1 MFPLLPYFL
10 LSSLVFLLTFKL
22 LFSQRRKHKNLPP
35 GPPPLPIIGN
45 LNLLERPLHRFLT
58 RTSKTYGDIFSLWF
72 GSRLAVVVS
81 SPSAFQECFTRNDVA
96 LANRPRSLSGKHIFY
111 NYTTVGSCSYGEHW
125 RNLRRITS
133 LDVLSTQRIHSFSG
147 IRKDETERF
156 IRMLAKDSCMDY
168 AHVELSSMFHDMT
181 YNNMMRMLSGKRYY
195 GDESQIKDVEEAKE
209 FRETVEELLQV
220 AGVSNK
226 ADYLPFLRWFD
237 FHNLEK
243 RLKSINKRFDTFL
256 DKLIHEQRSKKE
268 RENTM
273 IDHLLHL
280 QESQPEYYTD
290 QIIKGLVLA
299 MLFAGTDS
307 SAVTLEWSLSNLL
320 NHPEVLKKARDELDT
335 YVGQDRL
342 VNESDLPNLFYLKKI
357 ILETLRLH
365 PPAPLAIPHV
375 SSEDITIGEFNVPRD
390 TIVMINIWAMQ
401 RDPLVWNE
409 ATCFKPERFDEEG
422 LEKKVIAF
430 GMGRRACPGE
440 GLALQNVGL
449 TLGLLIQCFD
459 WKRVNE
465 EEIDMREANWF
476 TLSRLTPLNA
486 MCKARPLVN
495 KINLK

>member
-1 MFPLLPYFL
+1 MEAFPLWGYI
-10 LSSLVFLLTFKL
+10 LVFLLPLLITYNL
-22 LFSQRRKHKNLPP
+22 LFKRTKHKNLPP
-35 GPPPLPIIGN
+35 GPTPLPIIGN
-45 LNLLERPLHRFLT
+45 LNLLERPLHRFLQRMSQT
-58 RTSKTYGDIFSLWF
+58 HGNIFSLWF

-81 SPSAFQECFTRNDVA
+81 SPSAFQECFTEKDVA
-96 LANRPRSLSGKHIFY
+96 LANRPRSLSGKYIFY

-125 RNLRRITS
+125 RNLRRIIA
-133 LDVLSTQRIHSFSG
+133 LDVLSTQRIHSFAG
-147 IRKDETERF
+147 IRKDETERM
-156 IRMLAKDSCMDY
+156 IYTLARASRVDY
-168 AHVELSSMFHDMT
+168 AGVEMSSMFHDMT
-181 YNNMMRMLSGKRYY
+181 YNSMMRMLSGKRYY
-195 GDESQIKDVEEAKE
+195 GNEIQAKDLEEAKE
-209 FRETVEELLQV
+209 FRETVEELLQL

-237 FHNLEK
+237 FQNLEK

-256 DKLIHEQRSKKE
+256 EALIHEQRNKKE

-273 IDHLLHL
+273 IDHLLNL
-280 QESQPEYYTD
+280 QESQPEYYSD
-290 QIIKGLVLA
+290 LIIKGLVLA

-320 NHPEVLKKARDELDT
+320 NNPEVLKKAREELDVH
-335 YVGQDRL
+335 VGKDRL
-342 VNESDLPNLFYLKKI
+342 VNESDLPKLTYLKKI

-365 PPAPLAIPHV
+365 PPAPLSIPHV
-375 SSEDITIGEFNVPRD
+375 SSEDVTVEGFNVPRD

-401 RDPLVWNE
+401 RDPSLWNE
-409 ATCFKPERFDEEG
+409 ATRFKPERFDEKG
-422 LEKKVIAF
+422 LEKKVVAF

-465 EEIDMREANWF
+465 DEIDMREANWF
-476 TLSRLTPLNA
+476 TLSRLTPLKA

-495 KINLK
+495 DIFK

>member
-1 MFPLLPYFL
+1 MVQVWPYFVIVVVSL
-10 LSSLVFLLTFKL
+10 LSVKHIRES
-22 LFSQRRKHKNLPP
+22 RKYKNIPP
-35 GPPPLPIIGN
+35 GPRGIPIIGN
-45 LNLLERPLHRFLT
+45 LNILERPLHRFLQ
-58 RTSKTYGDIFSLWF
+58 RMSKTQGDIFSLWL

-81 SPSAFQECFTRNDVA
+81 SPSAFNECFTKNDVA
-96 LANRPRSLSGKHIFY
+96 LANRPRSLSGKYIFY
-111 NYTTVGSCSYGEHW
+111 NYSTVGSCSYGEHW

-133 LDVLSTQRIHSFSG
+133 QDVLSTQRIHSFAG
-147 IRKDETERF
+147 IRKDETERM
-156 IRMLAKDSCMDY
+156 IDEMGKASCRDY
-168 AHVELSSMFHDMT
+168 GLVELSSMFHDMT

-195 GDESQIKDVEEAKE
+195 GDESQIKDVEEARE
-209 FRETVEELLQV
+209 FRQTVEELLQL

-237 FHNLEK
+237 FQNLEK

-256 DKLIHEQRSKKE
+256 DALILQQRSSNHPH
-268 RENTM
+268 NTM
-273 IDHLLHL
+273 IHHLLLL
-280 QESQPEYYTD
+280 QQSQPHYYTD

-307 SAVTLEWSLSNLL
+307 TAVTLEWSLSNLL
-320 NHPEVLKKARDELDT
+320 NHPEIFKKARDELDT
-335 YVGQDRL
+335 HIGQERL
-342 VNESDLPNLFYLKKI
+342 VSEADLPKLSYLKKI

-375 SSEDITIGEFNVPRD
+375 ASEDIIIGGFNVPQD
-390 TIVMINIWAMQ
+390 TLVMVNIWAMH
-401 RDPLVWNE
+401 RDPLLWKE
-409 ATCFKPERFDEEG
+409 PTCFKPERFDEEG

-459 WKRVNE
+459 WKRVSE

-476 TLSRLTPLNA
+476 TLSRLTPLVA

>member
-1 MFPLLPYFL
+1 METLPLLTYSLFFL
-10 LSSLVFLLTFKL
+10 LSLIIIFKL
-22 LFSQRRKHKNLPP
+22 FFQTKHKNLPP

-45 LNLLERPLHRFLT
+45 LNLLQRPLHRFLQRMSQT
-58 RTSKTYGDIFSLWF
+58 HGHIFSLWF
-72 GSRLAVVVS
+72 GSRLAVIVS
-81 SPSAFQECFTRNDVA
+81 SPSAFQECFTKNDVA

-111 NYTTVGSCSYGEHW
+111 NYTTVGSCSYGELW

-133 LDVLSTQRIHSFSG
+133 LDVLSTQRIHSFAG
-147 IRKDETERF
+147 IRKDETDRV
-156 IRMLAKDSCMDY
+156 IQALAKASRMEY
-168 AHVELSSMFHDMT
+168 AHVEMSSMFHDMT
-181 YNNMMRMLSGKRYY
+181 YNSMMRMLSGKRYY
-195 GDESQIKDVEEAKE
+195 GKEIQAKDLVKAKE
-209 FRETVEELLQV
+209 FRETVEELLQL

-237 FHNLEK
+237 FQNLEK
-243 RLKSINKRFDTFL
+243 KLKSINKRFDTFL
-256 DKLIHEQRSKKE
+256 DELIHEQRNKKE

-273 IDHLLHL
+273 IDHLLTL
-280 QESQPEYYTD
+280 QESQPQYYSD
-290 QIIKGLVLA
+290 HIIKGLVLA

-320 NHPEVLKKARDELDT
+320 NQPEMLKKARDELDFH
-335 YVGQDRL
+335 VGKDRL
-342 VNESDLPNLFYLKKI
+342 VNESDLPKLTYLKKI

-375 SSEDITIGEFNVPRD
+375 SSEDVIIEGFNVPRD
-390 TIVMINIWAMQ
+390 TIVMANIWAMH
-401 RDPLVWNE
+401 RDPAMWTE
-409 ATCFKPERFDEEG
+409 ATSFKPERFDEEG
-422 LEKKVIAF
+422 SEKKVIAF

-465 EEIDMREANWF
+465 DEIDMREANWF

-495 KINLK
+495 DISFN

>member
-1 MFPLLPYFL
+1 
-10 LSSLVFLLTFKL
+10 
-22 LFSQRRKHKNLPP
+22 
-35 GPPPLPIIGN
+35 
-45 LNLLERPLHRFLT
+45 
-58 RTSKTYGDIFSLWF
+58 
-72 GSRLAVVVS
+72 
-81 SPSAFQECFTRNDVA
+81 
-96 LANRPRSLSGKHIFY
+96 
-111 NYTTVGSCSYGEHW
+111 
-125 RNLRRITS
+125 
-133 LDVLSTQRIHSFSG
+133 
-147 IRKDETERF
+147 
-156 IRMLAKDSCMDY
+156 
-168 AHVELSSMFHDMT
+168 
-181 YNNMMRMLSGKRYY
+181 
-195 GDESQIKDVEEAKE
+195 
-209 FRETVEELLQV
+209 
-220 AGVSNK
+220 
-226 ADYLPFLRWFD
+226 
-237 FHNLEK
+237 
-243 RLKSINKRFDTFL
+243 
-256 DKLIHEQRSKKE
+256 
-268 RENTM
+268 
-273 IDHLLHL
+273 
-280 QESQPEYYTD
+280 
-290 QIIKGLVLA
+290 